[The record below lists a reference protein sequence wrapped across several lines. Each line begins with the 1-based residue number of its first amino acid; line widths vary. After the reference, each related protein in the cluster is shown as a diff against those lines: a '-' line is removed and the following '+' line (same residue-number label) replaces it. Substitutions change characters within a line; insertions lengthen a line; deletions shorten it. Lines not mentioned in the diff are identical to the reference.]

1 MEPVVEPVVK
11 PVVEPVKMKTRKPRQ
26 PKQRNPLS
34 KDDTPVVVP
43 DIEDLVLKRMQY
55 MRDAKELKNKQTLI
69 AQGISIFY
77 SYL

>member
-1 MEPVVEPVVK
+1 
-11 PVVEPVKMKTRKPRQ
+11 MKTRKLTQ
-26 PKQRNPLS
+26 PKQQDSQS
-34 KDDTPVVVP
+34 KDDTPAVVP

-55 MRDAKELKNKQTLI
+55 MRDAEELKNKQTLI